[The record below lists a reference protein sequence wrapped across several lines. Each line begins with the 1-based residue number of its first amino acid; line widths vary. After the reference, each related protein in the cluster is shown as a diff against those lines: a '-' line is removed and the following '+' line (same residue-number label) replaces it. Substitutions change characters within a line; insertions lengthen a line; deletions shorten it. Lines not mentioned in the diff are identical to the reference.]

1 MRKIY
6 PALVFALSL
15 LVFAPLF
22 AGGGGVADEEVKLVH
37 AEGRIYYHEIYIMW
51 STEYEKAP
59 CDFLV
64 EASMDGRDWRIRGR
78 VKSKGRGQGISEYKF
93 VDSKQEHFKFYRI
106 RRHDPHGAQDILRE
120 FELENYSIHVELEA
134 LELDDSRRLVLE
146 YTIDKDQELM
156 IRIYNRIGEQV
167 MTKIMPFKEAG
178 DYIYHLDISDLRR
191 DNYLLQ
197 VTQVLLDKAV
207 AERAFKVN

>member
-1 MRKIY
+1 MKIVLQ
-6 PALVFALSL
+6 ALVVL
-15 LVFAPLF
+15 LFAPLF
-22 AGGGGVADEEVKLVH
+22 TFASGPADVKLVH
-37 AEGRIYYHEIYIMW
+37 AEGRIYYHEIYVTW
-51 STEYEKAP
+51 STEFEEKP

-64 EASMDGRDWRIRGR
+64 EASMDGSDWRIRGR
-78 VKSKGRGQGISEYKF
+78 VKSNGKGAGISEYQF
-93 VDSKQEHFKFYRI
+93 IDNKQEAFQFYRI
-106 RRHDPHGAQDILRE
+106 RKHDPHGSSQVLKE
-120 FELENYSIHVELEA
+120 FALENYSINVELEA
-134 LELDDSRRLVLE
+134 LEFVDERRLVLE

-167 MTKIMPFKEAG
+167 MTKVMPFKEAG
-178 DYIYHLDISDLRR
+178 EYIFHLDISHLRR